1 MFHIVERKRKLAGF
15 FLFLLFLLLLLLLFS
30 WLIWMNDLG
39 KWNVIWVKMKS
50 VEQATKKVSERFI
63 GLMRSNSQGV
73 KFKER
78 ESQET

>member
-1 MFHIVERKRKLAGF
+1 MD
-15 FLFLLFLLLLLLLFS
+15 
-30 WLIWMNDLG
+30 DLG

-50 VEQATKKVSERFI
+50 VEQQATKKVSERFI